1 MSKKKLTEGL
11 ESLFAELGQEI
22 LESTPQPQGV
32 VARDKK
38 EPASPARDYQPEA
51 ERRSAGKKFADDL
64 ESLLQMAF
72 EDSFDRQKN
81 KGLSELEEA
90 TLKKRSHRPMSG
102 LDSLIRTTVDP
113 SQTRY
118 EELPTRRLTIVF
130 DEKKLSKLKEIAR
143 MEKTVLRDI
152 IDDIVAGFIL
162 EYERKKKNTT

>member
-11 ESLFAELGQEI
+11 ESLFAELGQEV
-22 LESTPQPQGV
+22 LESSSQAQGV
-32 VARDKK
+32 VVRDKK
-38 EPASPARDYQPEA
+38 EPSSPARDYQPEP
-51 ERRSAGKKFADDL
+51 ERRSTGKKFADDL

-113 SQTRY
+113 SQMRY
-118 EELPTRRLTIVF
+118 EEFPTRRLTIVF

-143 MEKTVLRDI
+143 TEKTVLRDI
-152 IDDIVAGFIL
+152 IDEIVAGFIL
-162 EYERKKKNTT
+162 EYERKKKNTL

>member
-1 MSKKKLTEGL
+1 M
-11 ESLFAELGQEI
+11 FAELGQEI

-72 EDSFDRQKN
+72 EDSFDRQKS

-143 MEKTVLRDI
+143 MEKTILRDI

-162 EYERKKKNTT
+162 EYERKKKNTV